1 MNIYEGL
8 ADFSPV
14 TNAVVTSGTF
24 DGVHLG
30 HQKILRR
37 IRNIADE
44 IQGETVMITFW
55 PHPRLVL
62 QPDDHQLRLLSTFE
76 EKAKLLREAGIDH
89 LLTIPFT
96 KEFSNL
102 SSEEFIQKVLIEGI
116 QTKRL
121 VIGYDHRFGK
131 NREGGFD
138 YLKANLAKYP
148 FELEEIAREDV
159 DDVGVS
165 STKIRKALESGR
177 VDIANEYLG
186 RDYELNGII
195 IKGQQLGRSIGFPTA
210 NIHIP
215 HDYKLIPADGVYAV
229 EVSIEGVRFQGML
242 NIGNRP
248 TVSGDTRTIEVNIFD
263 FSGDLYDKRVSVF
276 LKAYLRSEVKFEGLD
291 SLKAQLEQ
299 DRIAALQVLT
309 NHLTKSK

>member
-1 MNIYEGL
+1 MKIYEGL
-8 ADFSPV
+8 ADFNPIH
-14 TNAVVTSGTF
+14 NAVVTSGTF

-37 IRNIADE
+37 LRNIADE
-44 IQGETVMITFW
+44 IKGETVLITFW

-62 QPDDHQLRLLSTFE
+62 RPDDHQLRLLSTFE
-76 EKAKLLREAGIDH
+76 EKARLLRESGIDH

-102 SSEEFIQKVLIEGI
+102 TSEEFIQRVLIEGI
-116 QTKRL
+116 QTKKL

-138 YLKANLAKYP
+138 YLKANLANYP
-148 FELEEIAREDV
+148 FDLEEIAREDV

-186 RDYELNGII
+186 RDYDLNGII

-210 NIHIP
+210 NIHVP

-229 EVSIEGVRFQGML
+229 EVSVEGNQYMGML

-248 TVSGDTRTIEVNIFD
+248 TVNGDARTIEVNIFE

-276 LKAYLRSEVKFEGLD
+276 LKSYLRSEVKFEGLE

-299 DRIAALQVLT
+299 DRLAALQVLT
-309 NHLTKSK
+309 NQLTKSK